1 MQVSQL
7 QKNDKLFGDTIQ
19 LAQHICSTA
28 QNNHIVISSAVKDL
42 VSKDQSLNQSHI
54 LTHAPQDEILL
65 QSLYSKL
72 EAHWQNPG
80 YSVDDFAKDM
90 AMSQSQLYRKTTELF
105 NLSPNLLMKEFRL
118 EKAKELMKK
127 QRYSISQITFDSGFT
142 SPSYF
147 TKCFKSKYGLLPM
160 EYIDLLH

>member
-1 MQVSQL
+1 MIIFGSITNLFCQL
-7 QKNDKLFGDTIQ
+7 NGISKQRIIYCNWFTCIDANFETNQ
-19 LAQHICSTA
+19 IC
-28 QNNHIVISSAVKDL
+28 NGRKFIPD
-42 VSKDQSLNQSHI
+42 
-54 LTHAPQDEILL
+54 
-65 QSLYSKL
+65 
-72 EAHWQNPG
+72 

-118 EKAKELMKK
+118 EKAKELLKK
-127 QRYSISQITFDSGFT
+127 QRYTISQITFVSGFT